1 MFPPLILDFN
11 SAPFT
16 SILDIYFW
24 MQFQTFLYLFCLSF
38 KYGGN
43 SLSLSRFCQWNT
55 ITKTSH
61 WDDNSLCTWQDY
73 ISTRYL
79 TLSLRQL
86 WHLFPFSI
94 FLYVIKLMDFAHL
107 LYFLYQNQRNWSG
120 TSILNSLSY
129 CGKLMKKMSIN
140 LYFYILT
147 LSVIS
152 SHIFRFSMC
161 FIRVQN
167 AYLKF
172 FICLI
177 YVFISSCN
185 FDLKYSV
192 SC

>member
-1 MFPPLILDFN
+1 
-11 SAPFT
+11 
-16 SILDIYFW
+16 

-86 WHLFPFSI
+86 WYLFPLSI
-94 FLYVIKLMDFAHL
+94 FLYVIKLMGFAHL
-107 LYFLYQNQRNWSG
+107 LYFLYQNQSNWSG

-152 SHIFRFSMC
+152 SPTHGFSVQHLFHWCAKCISQIFYML
-161 FIRVQN
+161 N
-167 AYLKF
+167 L
-172 FICLI
+172 CL
-177 YVFISSCN
+177 YF
-185 FDLKYSV
+185 
-192 SC
+192 